1 VIPVGDFTR
10 RNTTPYVNWTL
21 IAINAAVFLYT
32 ITLSTTPNRVLGPF
46 AISEADLFFYHW
58 GFLAPC
64 FADWAGI
71 AHEASPRAVALFCP
85 TDGRE
90 PLTLFTS
97 MFMHAGWGHIGF
109 NMLFL
114 WIFGDNVEDRLGHR
128 RYLLFYLFCGLVAAF
143 VQAYFTLDEVIPSVG
158 ASGAIAG
165 IMGAYLILYPR
176 AMVQVIILPIFFFPF
191 VVPAV
196 VLMLVWFL
204 TQLFSGLAE
213 IGQTTAGS
221 GVAWW
226 AHVGGF
232 AAGAIVMILTRPRRR
247 RLRPVGPPPP
257 YYGP

>member
-1 VIPVGDFTR
+1 MIPVGDYVR
-10 RNTTPYVNWTL
+10 RSTTPYVNWTL
-21 IAINAAVFLYT
+21 IAINALVFLYT
-32 ITLSTTPNRVLGPF
+32 ITLSTVPDHLLGPF
-46 AISEADLFFYHW
+46 AISEADLFFYDW
-58 GFLAPC
+58 GFMPPC
-64 FADWAGI
+64 FADYLGVATD
-71 AHEASPRAVALFCP
+71 ASPREIAFLCP

-90 PLTLFTS
+90 PFTLFTA
-97 MFMHAGWGHIGF
+97 MFMHAGWGHIAF

-128 RYLLFYLFCGLVAAF
+128 RYLLFYLFCGIVASLV
-143 VQAYFTLDEVIPSVG
+143 QTYFALDTVIPNVG

-165 IMGAYLILYPR
+165 IMGAYLVLYPR
-176 AMVQVIILPIFFFPF
+176 ARVQVIILPIFFFPF

-196 VLMLVWFL
+196 ALMIVWFL

-232 AAGAIVMILTRPRRR
+232 AAGALVMILTRPGRR
-247 RLRPVGPPPP
+247 RLRSVPPPF
-257 YYGP
+257 

>member
-1 VIPVGDFTR
+1 MIPVGDFTR

-46 AISEADLFFYHW
+46 AISETDLFFYHW

-114 WIFGDNVEDRLGHR
+114 WIFGDNVEDRTGHLG
-128 RYLLFYLFCGLVAAF
+128 YLLLYLASGLAGAAGHVLF
-143 VQAYFTLDEVIPSVG
+143 SAHSTVPTLG
-158 ASGAIAG
+158 ASGAISG
-165 IMGAYLILYPR
+165 VMGAYLITFPR
-176 AMVQVIILPIFFFPF
+176 ARILTLVPIVFFITTIEIPAFIILLYWI
-191 VVPAV
+191 
-196 VLMLVWFL
+196 LLQFL
-204 TQLFSGLAE
+204 SGAASLGGGA
-213 IGQTTAGS
+213 GQG
-221 GVAWW
+221 GVAWF

-232 AAGAIVMILTRPRRR
+232 VAGIPLMLLLRRPQRRR
-247 RLRPVGPPPP
+247 VLSSE
-257 YYGP
+257 

>member
-1 VIPVGDFTR
+1 VIPVGDFVR

-21 IAINAAVFLYT
+21 IAINALVFLYT
-32 ITLSTTPNRVLGPF
+32 LSLSTTPTEILGPF
-46 AISEADLFFYHW
+46 AISEVDLFFYDW
-58 GFLAPC
+58 GFMPPCLA
-64 FADWAGI
+64 DYIGI
-71 AHEASPRAVALFCP
+71 STDASPRDIAFLCP
-85 TDGRE
+85 TDDRE

-97 MFMHAGWGHIGF
+97 MFMHAGWGHVAF

-128 RYLLFYLFCGLVAAF
+128 RYLLFYLFCGLVAAL
-143 VQAYFTLDEVIPSVG
+143 VQAYFTLDDVIPNVG

-176 AMVQVIILPIFFFPF
+176 AMVQVIIFPIFFFPF

-196 VLMLVWFL
+196 ALMIVWFL
-204 TQLFSGLAE
+204 TQLLSGLEE
-213 IGQTTAGS
+213 IGQTSAGS

-232 AAGAIVMILTRPRRR
+232 AAGALLIYLTRPRRPH
-247 RLRPVGPPPP
+247 LAPVPPPFRDR
-257 YYGP
+257 

>member
-1 VIPVGDFTR
+1 MIPVGDFVR

-32 ITLSTTPNRVLGPF
+32 ITLSTVPDRLLGSV
-46 AISEADLFFYHW
+46 AISEADLFFYDW
-58 GFLAPC
+58 GFMPPCLA
-64 FADWAGI
+64 DYLGI
-71 AHEASPRAVALFCP
+71 STEASPREVAFLCP

-90 PLTLFTS
+90 PLQLFTS
-97 MFMHAGWGHIGF
+97 TFMHAGWGHIAF

-128 RYLLFYLFCGLVAAF
+128 RYLGFYVFCGLVAAL
-143 VQAYFTLDEVIPSVG
+143 VQAVFALDKLIPNVG

-176 AMVQVIILPIFFFPF
+176 AMVQVIIFPIFFFPF

-196 VLMLVWFL
+196 ALMLVWFL
-204 TQLFSGLAE
+204 TQLLSGLEE
-213 IGQTTAGS
+213 IGKTTAGS

-232 AAGAIVMILTRPRRR
+232 AAGALVMLIARPRR
-247 RLRPVGPPPP
+247 LRSLPPRV
-257 YYGP
+257 